1 MERDWWVKERH
12 PSLALHVAKQLL
24 EDVCNAEIR
33 ASITIARNAVFKG
46 LKKNSIGDEIL
57 GEVAITY
64 RILPESTDIDL
75 RELEGKVRDASKDIA
90 KIQGMQQKPIAFGL
104 TALLIRVVIED
115 KEGGPDEIENALSGI
130 SGVQSVEAL
139 DMTRLL

>member
-1 MERDWWVKERH
+1 M
-12 PSLALHVAKQLL
+12 
-24 EDVCNAEIR
+24 
-33 ASITIARNAVFKG
+33 
-46 LKKNSIGDEIL
+46 

-64 RILPESTDIDL
+64 RILPNSTDIDMK
-75 RELEGKVRDASKDIA
+75 ELEDKVKDASKNIA

-115 KEGGPDEIENALSGI
+115 KEGGPEEIENALSGV
-130 SGVQSVEAL
+130 SGVQSVEVM

>member
-1 MERDWWVKERH
+1 
-12 PSLALHVAKQLL
+12 
-24 EDVCNAEIR
+24 
-33 ASITIARNAVFKG
+33 
-46 LKKNSIGDEIL
+46 L

-75 RELEGKVRDASKDIA
+75 RELEEKVKDASKDIA